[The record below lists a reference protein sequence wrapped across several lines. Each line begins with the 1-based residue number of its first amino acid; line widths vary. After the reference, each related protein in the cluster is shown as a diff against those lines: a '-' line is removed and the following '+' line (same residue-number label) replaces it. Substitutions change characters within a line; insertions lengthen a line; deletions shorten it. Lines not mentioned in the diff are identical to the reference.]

1 MKQFCDLLIGKWG
14 AQIKGY
20 HFPCSVGRSGIGK
33 KTHEGDG
40 ITPEGTWS
48 LKFFMARGD
57 RLRINVNHKINIR
70 DVWSDDPLDPEY
82 NHLRK
87 PNSEFSCERLWRP
100 DPLYDLIGVTNFNW
114 PTAVPGVGSAI
125 FLHTWRKPRHPTE
138 GCIGFALK
146 DLSMIF
152 KLWEPRSKL
161 IIKA

>member
-1 MKQFCDLLIGKWG
+1 MKQFCDLLIGKWS

-20 HFPCSVGRSGIGK
+20 QFPCSVGRSGIGK

-40 ITPEGTWS
+40 ITPEGTWR
-48 LKFFMARGD
+48 LMFCMARSD
-57 RLRINVNHKINIR
+57 RLRINVKHKINIR
-70 DVWSDDPLDPEY
+70 DVWSDDPLDPKY

-87 PNSEFSCERLWRP
+87 HNNRFNCERLWRP
-100 DPLYDLIGVTNFNW
+100 DPVYNLIGVTNFNW
-114 PTAVPGVGSAI
+114 PTAVPGTGSAI

-138 GCIGFALK
+138 GCIAFALK

-152 KLWEPRSKL
+152 RLWEPRSKL

>member
-20 HFPCSVGRSGIGK
+20 HFPCSVGRSGIGR

-40 ITPEGTWS
+40 ITPEGTWR
-48 LKFFMARGD
+48 LIFFMGRRD
-57 RLRINVNHKINIR
+57 RLNLNVNHKINIR
-70 DVWSDDPLDPEY
+70 DVWSDDPLDPKY

-87 PNSEFSCERLWRP
+87 PNHRFSYERLWRP

-114 PTAVPGVGSAI
+114 PIAVPGVGSAI
-125 FLHTWRKPRHPTE
+125 FLHAWRKPRHPTE
-138 GCIGFALK
+138 GCIAFSLK
-146 DLSMIF
+146 DLKIIF
-152 KLWEPRSKL
+152 DLWDPRSKI

>member
-1 MKQFCDLLIGKWG
+1 MRKFCDLLIGKWG

-20 HFPCSVGRSGIGK
+20 HFPCSIGRSGIGK

-40 ITPEGTWS
+40 ITPEGTWR
-48 LKFFMARGD
+48 LMFFMVRSG
-57 RLRINVNHKINIR
+57 RLRINVSHKINIR

-82 NHLRK
+82 NHIRK
-87 PNSEFSCERLWRP
+87 PNNGFSCERLRRP
-100 DPLYDLIGVTNFNW
+100 DPDYNLIGVTNFNW

-138 GCIGFALK
+138 GCIAFALK

-152 KLWEPRSKL
+152 RLWEPRSKL

>member
-14 AQIKGY
+14 CQIKGC

-40 ITPEGTWS
+40 ITPEGTWR
-48 LKFFMARGD
+48 LMFLMVRCD

-87 PNSEFSCERLWRP
+87 PNSGFSCERLWRS

>member
-33 KTHEGDG
+33 KSHEGDG
-40 ITPEGTWS
+40 ITPEGTWR
-48 LKFFMARGD
+48 LMFFMARGD
-57 RLRINVNHKINIR
+57 RLRINLSHKINIR

-82 NHLRK
+82 NHFRK
-87 PNSEFSCERLWRP
+87 PINGFSCERLWRP
-100 DPLYDLIGVTNFNW
+100 DPVYNLIGVTNFNW

-138 GCIGFALK
+138 GCIAFALK

-152 KLWEPRSKL
+152 RLWEPRSKL

>member
-40 ITPEGTWS
+40 ITPEGTWR
-48 LKFFMARGD
+48 LMFFMGRCD
-57 RLRINVNHKINIR
+57 RLNLNVNHKINIR
-70 DVWSDDPLDPEY
+70 DVWSDDPLDPKY

-87 PNSEFSCERLWRP
+87 PNHRFSYERLWRP

-114 PTAVPGVGSAI
+114 PIAVPGVGSAI
-125 FLHTWRKPRHPTE
+125 FLHAWRKPRHPTE
-138 GCIGFALK
+138 GCIAFSLK
-146 DLSMIF
+146 DLRIIF
-152 KLWEPRSKL
+152 KLWEPRSKI